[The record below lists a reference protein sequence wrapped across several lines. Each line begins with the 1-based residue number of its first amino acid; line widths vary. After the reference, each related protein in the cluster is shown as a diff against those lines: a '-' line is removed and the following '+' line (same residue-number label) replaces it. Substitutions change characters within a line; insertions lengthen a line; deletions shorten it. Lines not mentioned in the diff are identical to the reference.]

1 MTTSAVVDQ
10 VELGDHVCWF
20 HDDETDG
27 LDAVGR
33 FAAAGLRL
41 GHQVVCFLDVL
52 SAEDVRASAARHGAA
67 PGPAPHAGELRIVPC
82 GDSYLAGGRFRPER
96 VVDALAAEIASAHR
110 EGHPGVRLVGDMAW
124 AARRQVGIDTLR
136 RYEAAASALFLD
148 GRAAGLCLYD
158 RRIFSTEWCQAMM
171 SAHPAAAAPA
181 CGPRWTPLLRA
192 HRTADPAGLRLVGQV
207 DRSNRDAFAA
217 LLAAVTEETPARQPV
232 VLDLS
237 GLSFVDVRSAATLV
251 RAGPHGVRLVGCRPG
266 LARLLELVR
275 GGLADED

>member
-10 VELGDHVCWF
+10 IELGDHVCWF
-20 HDDETDG
+20 HDDEADG

-41 GHQVVCFLDVL
+41 GHRVVCFVDVL
-52 SAEDVRASAARHGAA
+52 SAADVRASAARHGV
-67 PGPAPHAGELRIVPC
+67 GPPPLAGELRIVSC

-110 EGHPGVRLVGDMAW
+110 EGHAGVRLVGDMAW
-124 AARRQVGIDTLR
+124 AARGTVDLDTLR
-136 RYEAAASALFLD
+136 RYEAAAGALFLD

-158 RRIFSTEWCQAMM
+158 RRAFSPEWRQAMM
-171 SAHPAAAAPA
+171 SAHPGAGPA

-217 LLAAVTEETPARQPV
+217 LLAAATEEAPARQPV

-237 GLSFVDVRSAATLV
+237 GLTFVDVRAATTLV
-251 RAGPHGVRLVGCRPG
+251 RAGPRGVRLVGCRPA
-266 LARLLELVR
+266 LARLLDLVR
-275 GGLADED
+275 GGLADEG

>member
-1 MTTSAVVDQ
+1 MTTAAVVDQ
-10 VELGDHVCWF
+10 MELGDHVCWF

-41 GHQVVCFLDVL
+41 GHRVVCFLDVL
-52 SAEDVRASAARHGAA
+52 SADDVRASAARHGAA

-124 AARRQVGIDTLR
+124 AARRQVGIDTAR

-171 SAHPAAAAPA
+171 SAHPAAAPA

-207 DRSNRDAFAA
+207 DRSNRDASAA
-217 LLAAVTEETPARQPV
+217 LLAAVTQETPARQPV

-251 RAGPHGVRLVGCRPG
+251 RAGPRGVRLVGCRPG

>member
-10 VELGDHVCWF
+10 MELGDHVCWF

-33 FAAAGLRL
+33 FVATGLRL
-41 GHQVVCFLDVL
+41 GHRVVCFVDVL
-52 SAEDVRASAARHGAA
+52 SAADVRASAARHGTASV
-67 PGPAPHAGELRIVPC
+67 PVPHAGELRIVPC

-110 EGHPGVRLVGDMAW
+110 EGHSGVRLVGDMAW

-158 RRIFSTEWCQAMM
+158 RRIFSGEWCQAMM

-217 LLAAVTEETPARQPV
+217 LLAAVTEEAPARQPV

-237 GLSFVDVRSAATLV
+237 GLTFVDVRSAATLV
-251 RAGPHGVRLVGCRPG
+251 RAGPRGVRLVGCRPG

-275 GGLADED
+275 GGLAGED